1 MAPMTRTYRRALFS
15 PRSGA
20 WTACAGLLV
29 AFAIGSCTD
38 GIPEAAEAPTLDS
51 PQLQEETQ
59 PNQLPLPALM
69 RGLER
74 DMAAVAAGLWM
85 EDLRAVAEAAHRVA
99 EHPST
104 TLEYRQAIQEA
115 LGDHF
120 PTFVEYDQEVHHAA
134 RVLAERAEA
143 GASIAELLGLQHEVA
158 RGCIGCHTDFR
169 NRLEPTMD
177 RLRSDEP

>member
-1 MAPMTRTYRRALFS
+1 MVPMTKTFRRALFS

-20 WTACAGLLV
+20 GAAFAGLLV

-38 GIPEAAEAPTLDS
+38 EIPEEAEATADS
-51 PQLQEETQ
+51 PQVQTGPQ
-59 PNQLPLPALM
+59 PDQLPLPALM

-85 EDLRAVAEAAHRVA
+85 EDPRAVAEAAQRVA

-134 RVLAERAEA
+134 RVLGERAEA
-143 GASIAELLGLQHEVA
+143 GAPIAELLGLQHEVA
-158 RGCIGCHTDFR
+158 RGCVGCHTDFR
-169 NRLEPTMD
+169 NRLEPAMD
-177 RLRSDEP
+177 RLRSGGP